1 MTKKEKRNI
10 HLEITTALVS
20 SIEALP
26 EDDINWMRSWGLVN
40 TRPVSKATG
49 KAYKGINWFILSI
62 MQQLHGYAS
71 NEWGTFNY
79 WFKAGGGEREG
90 KTVTKEPAY
99 SLKGQKGTQVVLY
112 KRLAKEET
120 NTTTGKKEDKSFM
133 LMKSF
138 TVFNADQV
146 EGYEAPPL
154 ADIPAEQPAT
164 IVDPIAEAM
173 GIKLVHADLNRC
185 FYRPSDDTAN
195 TPPATQFKT
204 IADYICANFLEFGHG
219 TGHKSRLD
227 RDLKNHFGDDAYAFE
242 ELVAELFAA
251 MLAGQFGVSATP
263 REDHTHYLKGWMR
276 RIKED
281 EKALFKAVA
290 AAQKAVDWANE
301 AIEGADDMVL
311 WAQKRGLPTAA
322 INALAEAA

>member
-10 HLEITTALVS
+10 HLEVTTALVS

-49 KAYKGINWFILSI
+49 KPYNGINWFILSI

-90 KTVTKEPAY
+90 KTVTKESRY
-99 SLKGQKGTQVVLY
+99 SVKGQKGTQVVLY
-112 KRLAKEET
+112 KPRLKTEKDK
-120 NTTTGKKEDKSFM
+120 TTGEDKQVWIPPLLTSFY
-133 LMKSF
+133 
-138 TVFNADQV
+138 VFNADQV

-164 IVDPIAEAM
+164 IVDGIAEAM
-173 GIKLVHADLNRC
+173 GIKLVHTDLNRC
-185 FYRPSDDTAN
+185 FYRLSEDTSN

-204 IADYICANFLEFGHG
+204 IADYICANFHEFGHG

-263 REDHTHYLKGWMR
+263 REDHVHYLKGWMR

-301 AIEGADDMVL
+301 AIEGASDED
-311 WAQKRGLPTAA
+311 
-322 INALAEAA
+322 ALAEAA